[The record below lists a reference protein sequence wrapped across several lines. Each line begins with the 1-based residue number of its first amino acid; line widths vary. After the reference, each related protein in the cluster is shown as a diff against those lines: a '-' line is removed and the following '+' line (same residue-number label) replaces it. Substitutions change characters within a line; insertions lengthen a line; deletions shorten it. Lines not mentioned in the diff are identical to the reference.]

1 MKKPTL
7 ERSGSL
13 VSPLD
18 GEAFDVNGSFVSTL
32 DEDGFDVSWSPV
44 SPLDG
49 DGLDVFRNMYITVLQ
64 PQTQLIPRKSK
75 KKQNDT
81 TLAHNYAKCR
91 PIFEILSPLHSA
103 VNM

>member
-32 DEDGFDVSWSPV
+32 DEAGFDVSWSPV

-75 KKQNDT
+75 KTEHT
-81 TLAHNYAKCR
+81 TRAHNYAKCR
-91 PIFEILSPLHSA
+91 PIFKILSPLHSA